1 MSNEEQIRSAKRPG
15 GELRGNSRDQANRT
29 GALLREFMDGAHAPC
44 VYCGKVLD
52 QSTLTQDTTLTG
64 AEGGQYRL
72 GNLLPSCRDCN
83 AHRNDQ
89 SFFES

>member
-15 GELRGNSRDQANRT
+15 GELRGNSRDRANRA
-29 GALLREFMDGAHAPC
+29 GALLRELMDGAHAPC

-52 QSTLTQDTTLTG
+52 QKALTQDKILTG
-64 AEGGQYRL
+64 AERGRYRL
-72 GNLLPSCRDCN
+72 GNLLPSYRDCN
-83 AHRNDQ
+83 AHRNDR